1 MLNVLLL
8 IIYLIAICSVNNAY
22 ANEEN
27 PKIEDLCKKSSVD
40 STALHNINDD
50 YINNRFTTVK
60 SIVSTTE
67 KFLDFDLLFKSIN
80 WLDGKSAEFKDL
92 KVEFSSSE
100 ISKEYFGKL

>member
-8 IIYLIAICSVNNAY
+8 ILNLIAICSVNNAY
-22 ANEEN
+22 ANEED
-27 PKIEDLCKKSSVD
+27 PKIESLCKKSSVD
-40 STALHNINDD
+40 PIALHNINDD

-80 WLDGKSAEFKDL
+80 WLDGISAEFKDL
-92 KVEFSSSE
+92 KSG
-100 ISKEYFGKL
+100 I